1 MKPDCWASAV
11 PPHPEGAG
19 DDTPALTSRGTQR
32 SNWSTLLL
40 KTTWKFNTAGSDEK
54 CALAKAHGATHTINY
69 CNENFVE
76 RVLALTDGK
85 KVPVVYDSVG
95 KSTWE
100 GSLDCLRPRGL
111 MVSFGNASGPVPPV
125 TIGILATKG
134 SLYVTRPTLATY
146 IASREELESRAAAL
160 FDVVRSGNV
169 KIEIGKQYPLAEAA
183 QAHRDLESRKTTG
196 SIVLIP

>member
-1 MKPDCWASAV
+1 TARTD
-11 PPHPEGAG
+11 
-19 DDTPALTSRGTQR
+19 Q
-32 SNWSTLLL
+32 
-40 KTTWKFNTAGSDEK
+40 KFT
-54 CALAKAHGATHTINY
+54 LAKAHATTYKINY
-69 CNENFVE
+69 FNENFVE

-85 KVPVVYDSVG
+85 KVPVVYDPVG

-146 IASREELESRAAAL
+146 IASREEL
-160 FDVVRSGNV
+160 
-169 KIEIGKQYPLAEAA
+169 
-183 QAHRDLESRKTTG
+183 
-196 SIVLIP
+196 